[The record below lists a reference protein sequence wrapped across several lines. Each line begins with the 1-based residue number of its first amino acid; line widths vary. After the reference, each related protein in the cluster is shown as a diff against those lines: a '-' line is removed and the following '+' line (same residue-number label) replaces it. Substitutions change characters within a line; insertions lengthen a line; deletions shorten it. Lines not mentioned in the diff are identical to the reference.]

1 VSGAFHSSLMRP
13 AAQKFESELKKVH
26 FHTPKFSLLS
36 NVDAAPTKDTELIRK
51 NLGLQITSSVQWV
64 DSIQNIVKEGVTHFI
79 EIGPGNVLKGLI
91 RKINKDLV
99 VYNIAKP
106 EDLEKLPF

>member
-1 VSGAFHSSLMRP
+1 
-13 AAQKFESELKKVH
+13 
-26 FHTPKFSLLS
+26 
-36 NVDAAPTKDTELIRK
+36 
-51 NLGLQITSSVQWV
+51 V

-106 EDLEKLPF
+106 EDLEKTAVLN